1 MNYYKNNKKKES
13 NDIICD
19 KRNDIYIKYIPTV
32 TSSINVIDL

>member
-1 MNYYKNNKKKES
+1 MNYYKNNKKES
-13 NDIICD
+13 NDICD

>member
-1 MNYYKNNKKKES
+1 MNYYKNKKKKES
-13 NDIICD
+13 NDICD